1 MIRLCFLCRGLIF
14 KWKPDKL
21 EIKTKDKTIRKSICP
36 DCACIIE
43 GLKQG
48 VIKNNDE
55 EFRKFDEKIKK
66 HDSI

>member
-1 MIRLCFLCRGLIF
+1 MIRLCFLCRKFML

-21 EIKTKDKTIRKSICP
+21 EIKTKDKTIHKSICS
-36 DCACIIE
+36 DCASIIE

-55 EFRKFDEKIKK
+55 EFKKFDEKIKK
-66 HDSI
+66 HDTI